1 MTSTRLPRSRVY
13 SFSVTYCVGDRG
25 QVKILKKKQ
34 LADRL
39 QVRSDYYKYTHQTI
53 RLYML
58 ARISL
63 WVGAI
68 AMGSIVTILPST
80 AIAKSSVESTHS
92 VKPIAVAV
100 ARVRRQGS
108 SGNYFTSAA
117 QKYQQGDY
125 QGALNDYNRAIQ
137 INPRNANA
145 YYNRGLL
152 KATKFQDAQGA
163 LADYNRAI
171 KIKPSYDAAY
181 NNRANLKVEQ
191 LKDYQ
196 GALADYNQAIK
207 LKPRNADAY
216 YNRGVLKYTLLTDR
230 SGGIADMQQAVK
242 LSQRQ
247 ANSNYQAASDLLK
260 EWQQTTGK

>member
-1 MTSTRLPRSRVY
+1 
-13 SFSVTYCVGDRG
+13 VGDRG

-34 LADRL
+34 LAARL